1 MQWEDPTNAPSSEP
15 REAGER
21 TVEIGI
27 ELQREPWLIEIGGG
41 EVASQK
47 LLRDG
52 EALVIGSGKEVDVRI
67 DDRTVSKRHCRI
79 RAERGRLFVEDLGS
93 TNGVYVG
100 GGRVASAVLSPGASF
115 VVGRTVVSCREASS
129 FDEPIE
135 DGPTEPWPGV
145 IAGSAAMRLVIAQ
158 VKKLAAVKAP
168 VLFSGETGTGK
179 DVLAKALH
187 MSGPRR
193 DQPFVALNVGAL
205 PRELAEAELFGHE
218 RGAFTGANVAR
229 DGAFV
234 EAHRGTLFLDE
245 VAELPLDLQVKL
257 LRVLEDFRVR
267 RIGGRGYREVD
278 VRITSATWA
287 DLERR
292 IAEGR
297 FRLDLY
303 QRLAVFVIHV
313 PPLRERSSDIVAL
326 AEKILRDV
334 RDEVGPRELMPS
346 AVARLLAHRWPG
358 NVREL
363 RNVVYRAAMTASG
376 RQIRASDIAAS
387 LSATTKKRK
396 PPISPEEARA
406 YVERHP
412 GNISAAARRLG
423 IPRSTLRSWM
433 KA

>member
-1 MQWEDPTNAPSSEP
+1 
-15 REAGER
+15 
-21 TVEIGI
+21 
-27 ELQREPWLIEIGGG
+27 
-41 EVASQK
+41 
-47 LLRDG
+47 
-52 EALVIGSGKEVDVRI
+52 
-67 DDRTVSKRHCRI
+67 
-79 RAERGRLFVEDLGS
+79 
-93 TNGVYVG
+93 
-100 GGRVASAVLSPGASF
+100 
-115 VVGRTVVSCREASS
+115 
-129 FDEPIE
+129 
-135 DGPTEPWPGV
+135 
-145 IAGSAAMRLVIAQ
+145 
-158 VKKLAAVKAP
+158 
-168 VLFSGETGTGK
+168 
-179 DVLAKALH
+179 
-187 MSGPRR
+187 
-193 DQPFVALNVGAL
+193 
-205 PRELAEAELFGHE
+205 
-218 RGAFTGANVAR
+218 R

-278 VRITSATWA
+278 VRSTSATWA

-292 IAEGR
+292 IAESR
-297 FRLDLY
+297 FRLDLF

-396 PPISPEEARA
+396 PP
-406 YVERHP
+406 
-412 GNISAAARRLG
+412 
-423 IPRSTLRSWM
+423 
-433 KA
+433 